1 MNFDDFSYEDDG
13 RKYIDPQVSLDEQ
26 NAFIDNLRSVQQ
38 NAATQNAQETQDL
51 GTEVPSNQGGLGGG
65 SSYFTSRYQT
75 PQMNSV
81 VANLKATAQEQALT
95 TLLDNEVAKAKKRY
109 NDAYYAAKKRSNG
122 GGGGGGGDT
131 DLNKLPVDEKNSAN
145 AGDKQKTGE
154 TNVNA
159 LKKAELEKQYEAAS
173 TKLKIWEQQLKNYY
187 SKTSNT
193 DRLFTVDQFNK
204 IQEEI
209 HDAEEEMETYK
220 NELEKYK

>member
-13 RKYIDPQVSLDEQ
+13 RKYINPQVSLDEQ

-38 NAATQNAQETQDL
+38 NAAAQNAQETQDL

-109 NDAYYAAKKRSNG
+109 NDAYYAAQKRNNG
-122 GGGGGGGDT
+122 GGGGGGGDGG
-131 DLNKLPVDEKNSAN
+131 LKKLPVDETNDNK
-145 AGDKQKTGE
+145 AGDKQETGE

-159 LKKAELEKQYEAAS
+159 LTEAEKNRQYKAASENREIWIKRLEKYNSSAEGH
-173 TKLKIWEQQLKNYY
+173 QLFGLGRVFVTPNQ
-187 SKTSNT
+187 
-193 DRLFTVDQFNK
+193 L
-204 IQEEI
+204 EEI
-209 HDAEEEMETYK
+209 KEKINKYTEEMEQYK
-220 NELEKYK
+220 

>member
-13 RKYIDPQVSLDEQ
+13 RKYINPQVSLDEQ

-38 NAATQNAQETQDL
+38 NAAAQNAQETHDL
-51 GTEVPSNQGGLGGG
+51 GTEAPSNQGGLGGG

-109 NDAYYAAKKRSNG
+109 NDAYYAAQKRNNG
-122 GGGGGGGDT
+122 GGGGGGGGGG
-131 DLNKLPVDEKNSAN
+131 LKKLPVDETNDNK

-159 LKKAELEKQYEAAS
+159 LKKAELERQYEAAS
-173 TKLKIWEQQLKNYY
+173 TKRKIWEQQLENYY

-193 DRLFTVDQFNK
+193 DRLFTQDQFN
-204 IQEEI
+204 EI
-209 HDAEEEMETYK
+209 HEKLQESKEEMEQYK
-220 NELEKYK
+220 NEMEKYK